1 MQTKSI
7 VQASAN
13 VIRIVNLKKGDVY
26 KRIED
31 SSYGDAKIK
40 YGVIVDLFNDGEKTF
55 VEALEYTK
63 SYSDVNAEIK
73 VFSGDKDVSIFPT
86 TIKEVQEHFES
97 SIQSIEQEIEKDKVK
112 LQEKI
117 EACNK
122 SKEFIAGETSKKLT
136 ELDFETA
143 TQAEYNQSEREKE
156 EKIRQL
162 KG

>member
-31 SSYGDAKIK
+31 SSYGNANIH
-40 YGVIVDLFNDGEKTF
+40 YGVVVDLFNDGSKTF

-73 VFSGDKDVSIFPT
+73 VFGGDKDISIFPT
-86 TIKEVQEHFES
+86 DIEEVKNYFASAINSVEEDIS
-97 SIQSIEQEIEKDKVK
+97 KKKIE
-112 LQEKI
+112 LQKTI
-117 EACNK
+117 EACEK
-122 SKEFIAGETSKKLT
+122 SKQFVSGELSKQLT
-136 ELDFETA
+136 ELDFETLS
-143 TQAEYNQSEREKE
+143 QREYNQIQKDKE
-156 EKIRQL
+156 DKIKELTQ
-162 KG
+162 